1 MPAQIGPGTVLAGK
15 YRVERV
21 LGEGGMGIVVAARH
35 TQLDQRV
42 AVKFMRTEAL
52 GQGDGI
58 DRFLREARAAARLEG
73 EHVVRVTDIGTLDD
87 GAPYIVMEYLDGRDL
102 GSVLAERGRIPV
114 AEAAHYVIEACEAMT
129 EAHAQGIVH
138 RDLKPE
144 NLFLARRPGRRPIVK
159 VLDFGISKL
168 LENSDALS
176 STRTSVMMGS
186 PAYMSP
192 EQMQS
197 PKYVDGRTDLWSLG
211 VILYQLTSG
220 KLPYYA
226 ESVLMLSALVLTQ
239 EPPPLLH
246 VAPDIPPAFAN
257 VVHRCLTRDLTQRFQ
272 TADELAEALSQ
283 AVAGLPA
290 PRLTSDAV
298 GLRTPTAGLPRT
310 SMAAP
315 AAGAEV
321 HAPAGSS
328 TPGPMLLA
336 PSGPVSV
343 QAETVRHTPVPA
355 AVASSTI
362 GPPAKRRLVVPA
374 LAAITIVGGIV
385 AFAVIKAGGS
395 DDAEPA
401 TPAPAV
407 EPIGETPPAPPTP
420 TPAPAPPDP
429 ATATMTTPDAAVA
442 PAVPDP
448 DPAVTSPDPDPV
460 VKKKPPKRPKR
471 PKEKPDDDPFGT
483 LQ

>member
-15 YRVERV
+15 YRVDRV
-21 LGEGGMGIVVAARH
+21 IGEGGMGIVVSARH
-35 TQLDQRV
+35 TQLEQRV
-42 AVKFMRTEAL
+42 AVKFMRAEAL
-52 GQGDGI
+52 GQGDGV

-102 GSVLAERGRIPV
+102 GSVLAERGRIPP
-114 AEAAHYVIEACEAMT
+114 AEAAHYVIEACEAMS

-168 LENSDALS
+168 LENTDALS

-197 PKYVDGRTDLWSLG
+197 PKYVDGRTDIWSLG
-211 VILYQLTSG
+211 VILYQLSSG

-246 VAPDIPPAFAN
+246 VAPDVPPAFAD
-257 VVHRCLTRDLTQRFQ
+257 VVMRCLARDLKQRFQ

-283 AVAGLPA
+283 SIAGLPA
-290 PRLTSDAV
+290 PRLTSEAV
-298 GLRTPTAGLPRT
+298 GLRTP
-310 SMAAP
+310 
-315 AAGAEV
+315 
-321 HAPAGSS
+321 PAGIPRVSAANPATGS
-328 TPGPMLLA
+328 DATVQSGSGAPTPMLLA
-336 PSGPVSV
+336 PSGPVPI
-343 QAETVRHTPVPA
+343 QREAPVRHTPVPA
-355 AVASSTI
+355 AVAAPTI
-362 GPPAKRRLVVPA
+362 GPPAKKRLLVPA
-374 LAAITIVGGIV
+374 LAGIAIIGGIV
-385 AFAVIKAGGS
+385 AFAVVKAGGAD
-395 DDAEPA
+395 DDA
-401 TPAPAV
+401 PAPTPTV
-407 EPIGETPPAPPTP
+407 EPIAAPPAVAPT
-420 TPAPAPPDP
+420 PPDP
-429 ATATMTTPDAAVA
+429 PQVPSAAVVPDAAPVA
-442 PAVPDP
+442 PPAVPDP
-448 DPAVTSPDPDPV
+448 DPTVTSPDPV

>member
-15 YRVERV
+15 YRVDRV
-21 LGEGGMGIVVAARH
+21 IGEGGMGIVVAARH

-52 GQGDGI
+52 GQGDGV

-73 EHVVRVTDIGTLDD
+73 EHVVRVTDIGTLED

-102 GSVLAERGRIPV
+102 GSVLAERGRLPP
-114 AEAAHYVIEACEAMT
+114 AEAAHYVIEAGEAMS
-129 EAHAQGIVH
+129 EAHAPGIVH

-197 PKYVDGRTDLWSLG
+197 PKYVDGRTDIWSLG

-246 VAPDIPPAFAN
+246 VAPDVPPAFAN
-257 VVHRCLTRDLTQRFQ
+257 VVHRCLTRDLKARFQ
-272 TADELAEALSQ
+272 TADELAEALAASI
-283 AVAGLPA
+283 AGLPA
-290 PRLTSDAV
+290 PRLTSEAV
-298 GLRTPTAGLPRT
+298 GLRTP
-310 SMAAP
+310 
-315 AAGAEV
+315 
-321 HAPAGSS
+321 PAGIPRASAANPIAGS
-328 TPGPMLLA
+328 DPTAHAGSGTPAPMLLA
-336 PSGPVSV
+336 PSGPVAV
-343 QAETVRHTPVPA
+343 QPEPPVRHTPVPA
-355 AVASSTI
+355 AVAAPTV
-362 GPPAKRRLVVPA
+362 GLPATKKRLLVPA
-374 LAAITIVGGIV
+374 LAGLAIVGGIV
-385 AFAVIKAGGS
+385 AFAAVKAGGS
-395 DDAEPA
+395 GDDAAA
-401 TPAPAV
+401 TTPAV
-407 EPIGETPPAPPTP
+407 EPIAAPPEPAVAPTPPAPEAVP
-420 TPAPAPPDP
+420 
-429 ATATMTTPDAAVA
+429 TATVAPDAAPAVP

-448 DPAVTSPDPDPV
+448 DPVVTSPDPV
-460 VKKKPPKRPKR
+460 VKKRPPKRPKR
-471 PKEKPDDDPFGT
+471 PKENPDDDPFGT